1 MTKGKNKEESNP
13 WVTQNSKL
21 IYSNPW
27 IQVDEYQVLNP
38 AGNPGIY
45 GVVSFKNVAVGI
57 VPIDHQGFTYLVG
70 QYRYPLN
77 SYSWEIIEGGC
88 PIGESRLL
96 GAQRELAEETGLS
109 ASKFH
114 YLLDL
119 HTSNSV
125 TNEHATV
132 FIATQLEQGTAIPE
146 ETEQLRLH
154 HCHIDQAIEWAKNGI
169 ITDAISLA
177 ALLKID
183 SIKKNP
189 GWPTNLDF
197 LSNISRPKIWE
208 HKYPT

>member
-21 IYSNPW
+21 IYSNPR

-88 PIGESRLL
+88 PIGESLLL

-208 HKYPT
+208 HRYPT